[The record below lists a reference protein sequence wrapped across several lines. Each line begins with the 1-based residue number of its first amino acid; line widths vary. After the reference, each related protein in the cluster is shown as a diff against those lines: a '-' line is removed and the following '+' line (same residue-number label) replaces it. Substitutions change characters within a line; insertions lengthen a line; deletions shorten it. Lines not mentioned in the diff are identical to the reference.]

1 MDIFGALRIMTLHAL
16 CKSLFAALLAGPVLA
31 SAASLSVDVTDAAG
45 APLADA
51 VVFAEPASGQAAPK
65 SNHGAEIEQRKRR
78 FNPLV
83 TVIQTGTEI
92 NFPNNDSVKHH
103 VYSFSPAK
111 VFDLPLYSGKAAA
124 PQLFDKPGTVVLGCN
139 IHDQMIA
146 YVEVVDTP
154 FFGKTDAS
162 GKIKLDGLPPG
173 KYRLKA
179 WHYNLPLT
187 VPFVEQALNLTGG
200 DGTANFRLDLKPGAT
215 AK

>member
-1 MDIFGALRIMTLHAL
+1 MTLRAL
-16 CKSLFAALLAGPVLA
+16 CNSLFTALLAGPALA
-31 SAASLSVDVTDAAG
+31 SAASLSVDVSDASG

-51 VVFAEPASGQAAPK
+51 VVFAEPASGQAVPK
-65 SNHGAEIEQRKRR
+65 STHGAEIEQRKRQ

-83 TVIQTGTEI
+83 TVIQAGTEI
-92 NFPNNDSVKHH
+92 SFPNNDSVKHH

-111 VFDLPLYSGKAAA
+111 IFDLPLYSGKAAA

-154 FFGKTDAS
+154 FFGKTDAA
-162 GKIKLDGLPPG
+162 GKVKLDGLPPG

-179 WHYNLPLT
+179 WHYNLPLA
-187 VPFVEQALNLTGG
+187 VPFTEQALNLAGG
-200 DGTANFRLDLKPGAT
+200 GSTANFKLELKPGPA

>member
-1 MDIFGALRIMTLHAL
+1 MRLRFSCITPFM
-16 CKSLFAALLAGPVLA
+16 FLLAGPTLA
-31 SAASLSVDVTDAAG
+31 SAASLSVDVADGSG

-51 VVFAEPASGQAAPK
+51 VVYAEPASGQTVPKAARG
-65 SNHGAEIEQRKRR
+65 GAEIEQRKRR

-83 TVIQTGTEI
+83 TVVQVGTEI
-92 NFPNNDSVKHH
+92 GFPNNDTVKHH

-124 PQLFDKPGTVVLGCN
+124 PQLFDKAGTVVLGCN

-154 FFGKTDAS
+154 FFAKTDAT
-162 GKIKLDGLPPG
+162 GKARLEGLVPG
-173 KYRLKA
+173 KYVLKA
-179 WHYNLPLT
+179 WHYNLPIST
-187 VPFVEQALNLTGG
+187 PFIEQNLTMIGS
-200 DGTANFRLDLKPGAT
+200 DGAASFKLDLKPGAT